1 LHDGAKV
8 KVESP
13 KRLIDKDTG
22 RLREHDMVLTFL
34 EGPHELCVALECRD
48 RSRPVGV
55 PEVEAFW
62 AKCQR
67 TGISH
72 GIIVSSKGFTK
83 SAISK
88 ANTQNIGCLLLDE
101 VLEKAGKGPVAV
113 AEAMGVERNYIRDFL
128 QGKKSSLRTEVMLDL
143 SERFGI
149 PFKDLV
155 VTRKKAKS
163 RGV

>member
-1 LHDGAKV
+1 MSSASDDSFLAAGVLALGFLAADLAV
-8 KVESP
+8 RMTRP
-13 KRLIDKDTG
+13 A
-22 RLREHDMVLTFL
+22 RLRDAGMAKLRRDSSAVQTPSMRTVVGFFRLCKTFRRKVPTREIAGMSDKSDMPTVDQVRQT
-34 EGPHELCVALECRD
+34 VAR
-48 RSRPVGV
+48 
-55 PEVEAFW
+55 A
-62 AKCQR
+62 
-67 TGISH
+67 
-72 GIIVSSKGFTK
+72 
-83 SAISK
+83 
-88 ANTQNIGCLLLDE
+88 
-101 VLEKAGKGPVAV
+101 LEKAGKGPVAV